1 MNELIKAIKSLAD
14 EVRVEQTYRWEV
26 PDKCPVEIP
35 ADMTD
40 PYEQNLYIKGHL
52 GEKLAADDDL
62 SAHYW
67 VIQDWGGIKN
77 FKNSEKNHE
86 KIRTFCG
93 ELETARLTRPTFGVI
108 SSLSKVASFR
118 HPDQYAIYDS
128 RAVFALNW
136 LLIKHT
142 EDRLLFTQPAG
153 RNKKLK
159 DLDLEAFLRLAGVSF
174 DVRNYRT
181 AFHEYC
187 GLLRELS
194 REALGEDRPH
204 KLEMI
209 LFLAAPKQVAEDV
222 RKRVKVKLDFGA

>member
-14 EVRVEQTYRWEV
+14 EVRVEETYDWEV
-26 PDKCPVEIP
+26 PADCPVEIP
-35 ADMTD
+35 ADMSD
-40 PYEQNLYIKGHL
+40 PYEQNLYIKRHL
-52 GEKLAADDDL
+52 GEKLAADDDM
-62 SAHYW
+62 SALYW

-77 FKNSEKNHE
+77 FKDSEKNHE

-93 ELETARLTRPTFGVI
+93 ELEKGRLTRPTFSVI

-142 EDRLLFTQPAG
+142 QDRDLFPQPAG

-159 DLDLEAFLRLAGVSF
+159 DLDLEAFLRLAGVSY
-174 DVRNYRT
+174 DMCNYRK
-181 AFHEYC
+181 AFHKYC
-187 GLLRELS
+187 NSLRELS
-194 REALGEDRPH
+194 REALGEDTPH

-209 LFLAAPKQVAEDV
+209 LFLAAPEQVAKDV
-222 RKRVKVKLDFGA
+222 RKRVKVKLDLVD

>member
-1 MNELIKAIKSLAD
+1 M
-14 EVRVEQTYRWEV
+14 R
-26 PDKCPVEIP
+26 
-35 ADMTD
+35 
-40 PYEQNLYIKGHL
+40 
-52 GEKLAADDDL
+52 AADDENMAD
-62 SAHYW
+62 HYW
-67 VIQDWGGIKN
+67 IIQQWGGIKN

-86 KIRTFCG
+86 KIRTFHR
-93 ELETARLTRPTFGVI
+93 ELNKGRLTRPTFSVI

-142 EDRLLFTQPAG
+142 EDRTLFTQPAG
-153 RNKKLK
+153 RNKELK

-187 GLLRELS
+187 ELLTKLS
-194 REALGEDRPH
+194 REALDEDTPH
-204 KLEMI
+204 KLEMVVVRFDRTRLVPTPFRHRQQHHPEPVFGTKLVQSLI
-209 LFLAAPKQVAEDV
+209 GLA
-222 RKRVKVKLDFGA
+222 

>member
-14 EVRVEQTYRWEV
+14 EVRVEETYDWEV
-26 PDKCPVEIP
+26 PADCPVEIP
-35 ADMTD
+35 ADLSR
-40 PYEQNLYIKGHL
+40 PYERNLYIK
-52 GEKLAADDDL
+52 EKLSEVLAADDDM

-77 FKNSEKNHE
+77 FKDSPSNHE
-86 KIRTFCG
+86 KIRTFRG
-93 ELETARLTRPTFGVI
+93 ELEKGRLTRPTFSVI

-118 HPDQYAIYDS
+118 HPDKYAIYDS

-142 EDRLLFTQPAG
+142 EGRTLFTQPAG
-153 RNKKLK
+153 RNKELK
-159 DLDLEAFLRLAGVSF
+159 DLDLEAFLRLGGVSF

-187 GLLRELS
+187 ELLRELS
-194 REALGEDRPH
+194 REAIGEDTPH

-209 LFLAAPKQVAEDV
+209 LFLAAPEQVAKDV
-222 RKRVKVKLDFGA
+222 RKRVKVNLDLNA